1 MSSDWNR
8 ISIYS
13 SRVKVLSLTWPPP
26 GMLDILQALSLS
38 CPGGFVFPKL
48 RTLRWTGVVQ
58 AFLPIRA
65 LLSPT
70 IRSISIRCATS
81 SINLSLLS
89 NLGASCPRLSHV
101 AITFDCASDHVV
113 AATSLFICT
122 LQQLRSLTIHTPSL
136 AAMQHLAALPGLTSL
151 VIGHI
156 PAAFLT
162 PGNNDPHNFSDLRE
176 LTVGPIGVGQAT
188 ILLNAFSR
196 HPFHSLNFN
205 LASDAS
211 AHAAEA
217 LFQALVPA
225 CLPEFL
231 ESFTLRTSP
240 GAALPTPREQYLLTG
255 RALGW
260 LACFVRMRTVKIMIP
275 VGFDLDDATVIRL
288 ATAWPLVETVSLK
301 SDALDPRLQNSIVSV
316 LAFAQCPKL
325 RGLSIEF
332 DAVSIEARTH
342 TTTARVLQAK
352 LDMLDVG
359 ASPISSSAPVARILS
374 GFFPHLR
381 TIRTARDLEDN
392 HSPSQLAQ
400 HAAAIDNHR
409 LWNEVADQLPQFV
422 EARKEEQAWA
432 HSCDFTNMIP
442 DTTD

>member
-1 MSSDWNR
+1 MHRSLRTLEIIFAICSNLDIRPTPYPWQSRANRAALSALARSCRMFSDPALDVLWNYQDALDPFLRLFPQDLFRSRDEPEITWSILRPLMSSDWNR

-332 DAVSIEARTH
+332 DAVS
-342 TTTARVLQAK
+342 
-352 LDMLDVG
+352 
-359 ASPISSSAPVARILS
+359 
-374 GFFPHLR
+374 
-381 TIRTARDLEDN
+381 
-392 HSPSQLAQ
+392 
-400 HAAAIDNHR
+400 
-409 LWNEVADQLPQFV
+409 
-422 EARKEEQAWA
+422 
-432 HSCDFTNMIP
+432 
-442 DTTD
+442 